1 MVGGRERR
9 RERER
14 ERVCYNR
21 VYKRWMT
28 NSCAKTNVNHLDG
41 KYAAIILMVKY
52 SKTIY
57 RVSLK
62 YNYVIII
69 YIYIISSV
77 NVLFSIICCYN

>member
-1 MVGGRERR
+1 MNDELM
-9 RERER
+9 
-14 ERVCYNR
+14 C
-21 VYKRWMT
+21 
-28 NSCAKTNVNHLDG
+28 KTNVNHLDG

-69 YIYIISSV
+69 YIY
-77 NVLFSIICCYN
+77 Y